1 MTFLNRQPW
10 REEAFS
16 TEGIET
22 DDEFPSGIGTK
33 CISFRAARE
42 YNRGEILGTPPV
54 GFGGAPSER
63 NSYTLAKLYYRY
75 GTMNSGK
82 SMDILKIANNY
93 EEQGKSVLIFTSVVD
108 TRHGIGKVT
117 SRVGFQREALLLN
130 GRMREIVEE
139 AKPDCVVVDE
149 AQFATP
155 EQIDMMADIVDQLN
169 IPVIAYGLM
178 TDFQGKLFEGSKRL
192 LETADRIEEV
202 KTVCW
207 YCNSK
212 ARFNTRFQGERA
224 VFTGEQVDIGGND
237 KYRPL
242 CRKCYR
248 KEKEK
253 SERLAEAGGREE

>member
-1 MTFLNRQPW
+1 M
-10 REEAFS
+10 
-16 TEGIET
+16 
-22 DDEFPSGIGTK
+22 
-33 CISFRAARE
+33 
-42 YNRGEILGTPPV
+42 
-54 GFGGAPSER
+54 
-63 NSYTLAKLYYRY
+63 AKLYYRY

-117 SRVGFQREALLLN
+117 SRVGFQREALLLDEH
-130 GRMREIVEE
+130 MVERVKE
-139 AKPDCVVVDE
+139 AMPDCVVIDE
-149 AQFATP
+149 AQFATTH
-155 EQIDMMADIVDQLN
+155 QIDRMAEIVDQLN

-178 TDFQGKLFEGSKRL
+178 TDFQGKMFEGSKRL
-192 LETADRIEEV
+192 LELADRIEEI

-212 ARFNTRFQGERA
+212 ARFNTRFQGEKA
-224 VFTGEQVDIGGND
+224 VFTGEQLDIGGND

-253 SERLAEAGGREE
+253 SEQQNG